1 MKTVE
6 QMEQPNR
13 RVASAS
19 LAAAGLSAVNDLAYS
34 GRLRYGAAAS
44 RLPQFLKFCDTR
56 VYPDI
61 A

>member
-34 GRLRYGAAAS
+34 GRLRYGATAS